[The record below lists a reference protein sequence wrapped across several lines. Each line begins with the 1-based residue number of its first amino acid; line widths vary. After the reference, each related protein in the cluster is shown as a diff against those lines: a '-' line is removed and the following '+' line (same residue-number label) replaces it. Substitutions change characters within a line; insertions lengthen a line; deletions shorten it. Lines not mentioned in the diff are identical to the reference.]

1 MKVEALIFNL
11 IAVFCF
17 VCAIVYG
24 VWSREPIGTTALAL
38 SGGLTILIGGF
49 FWFVSRRIDLRPEDR
64 KDAEIADGAGELGF
78 FSPAS
83 YWPFTLALAV
93 AAATALETG
102 LTHRDDAKPM
112 CSFESP
118 MLGKMFVTCQASGF
132 FGAGLEDEFKV
143 SEASTRAVSP
153 IARACLSFLR

>member
-24 VWSREPIGTTALAL
+24 VWAREPIGTTALTL

-83 YWPFTLALAV
+83 YWPFTLALSAGLMGLGVAFWYYWLMLMAAV
-93 AAATALETG
+93 AILVAVGG
-102 LTHRDDAKPM
+102 LL
-112 CSFESP
+112 FEYYVGQNAQQS
-118 MLGKMFVTCQASGF
+118 
-132 FGAGLEDEFKV
+132 
-143 SEASTRAVSP
+143 
-153 IARACLSFLR
+153 